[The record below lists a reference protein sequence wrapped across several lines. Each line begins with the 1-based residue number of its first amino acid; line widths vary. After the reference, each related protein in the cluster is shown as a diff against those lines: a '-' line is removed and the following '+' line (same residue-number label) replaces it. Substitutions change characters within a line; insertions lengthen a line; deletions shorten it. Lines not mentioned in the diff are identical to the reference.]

1 MKKSISQWLLGLVLV
16 IYPLVCLLAV
26 FILAQNPLR
35 SSTDES
41 DYNDELTSNT
51 LLPDFSAI
59 NQAPERKQLFLE
71 TLRPLVEQK
80 NLLLQSTRDRLLE
93 IKSEYAGN
101 QQLNASDTEQLNRMR
116 EDYKVDRQQFP
127 DDGKAIDILL
137 LRVDVIPASMVL
149 AQAAIESGWGTSRFA
164 EEANN
169 LFGQWCYTPGCGIV
183 PARRAASAKHEVRK
197 FDSVEDALNSYY
209 RNINTHNAYRALR
222 DLRAKIRHDE
232 STFTGSALIA
242 GLSKYCG
249 RGPIYISELRA
260 LIRSNN
266 LE

>member
-1 MKKSISQWLLGLVLV
+1 MKNNIAQWIIGLALVTYSVLCLVLIFV
-16 IYPLVCLLAV
+16 LA
-26 FILAQNPLR
+26 LNPLGG
-35 SSTDES
+35 SIDS
-41 DYNDELTSNT
+41 DELTTNT
-51 LLPDFSAI
+51 MLPDFSAI
-59 NQAPERKQLFLE
+59 NQAPERKQLFIE

-80 NLLLQSTRDRLLE
+80 NYLLQNTRDNLHS
-93 IKSEYAGN
+93 IKKHYAEHGY
-101 QQLNASDTEQLNRMR
+101 LNASDTEQLNRLRGDYQVGR
-116 EDYKVDRQQFP
+116 ENFP

-137 LRVDVIPASMVL
+137 LRVDVIPAAMVL

-183 PARRAASAKHEVRK
+183 PKQRAVSAKHEVRK

-222 DLRAKIRHDE
+222 DLRAKIRNDE
-232 STFTGSALIA
+232 SAFTGSALIA
-242 GLSKYCG
+242 GLGKYCG
-249 RGPIYISELRA
+249 RGSVYITELRS
-260 LIRSNN
+260 LIKAND